1 MSRVLPHGADQVK
14 KSQVGIALVGC
25 GTVGGAV
32 AEILLRDRA
41 LLKTKSGFDLVI
53 RYIVDR
59 NFTYARHLQLD
70 DTLFETDLDRAL
82 EDDEVS
88 IVVELVGG
96 TTKAKEI
103 IEQALQAKKHVVTA
117 NKALLAHHGVELL
130 ALARKNKVAIG
141 FEASC
146 GGGIPILRALFDGLV
161 ANRIEAL
168 YGIVNG
174 TCNFILTEMIQKGES
189 YSEAL
194 WGAQSKGLAEADPT
208 LDVTGVDSAHKL
220 AIMAAIA
227 FGQRV
232 DFEAI
237 PIEGIDGLDSD
248 DVLYADELGYV
259 VKLLAIGTRMG
270 DGIALRVRPAFIS
283 KDHPLAWVSGPFN
296 AVSVYGHATGHT
308 MYYGRGAGG
317 SPTASAVVADIAGI
331 AAGSIQSVFKRYGY
345 WPDKVKQR
353 KQIAVEETVNRYYL
367 RVMVDDTPG
376 ALARITT
383 ILGKHGINISSVL
396 QDELPSTT
404 SDHDSKHFVPVVITV
419 HPAKE
424 KNVTTAVTEIDAL
437 DATGGSSS
445 VITIVDEHPESL

>member
-1 MSRVLPHGADQVK
+1 MK

-32 AEILLRDRA
+32 SEILLRDRA
-41 LLKTKSGFDLVI
+41 LLKTKSGFELVI

-70 DTLFETDLDRAL
+70 DTLFETDLERVL
-82 EDDEVS
+82 EDDDVS

-103 IEQALQAKKHVVTA
+103 IEEALGAKKHVVTA
-117 NKALLAHHGVELL
+117 NKALMAHHGVELL
-130 ALARKNKVAIG
+130 ALARKNKVSIG

-174 TCNFILTEMIQKGES
+174 TCNFILTEMIHKGDS
-189 YSEAL
+189 YAEAL
-194 WGAQSKGLAEADPT
+194 WAAQSKGLAEADPT
-208 LDVTGVDSAHKL
+208 LDVSGVDSAHKL
-220 AIMAAIA
+220 AIMASIA
-227 FGQRV
+227 FGQRI
-232 DFEAI
+232 DFDSI
-237 PIEGIDGLDSD
+237 PVEGIDELQTD
-248 DVLYADELGYV
+248 DVLYGNELGYV
-259 VKLLAIGTRMG
+259 VKLLAIATRVG

-317 SPTASAVVADIAGI
+317 SPTASAAVADIAGI
-331 AAGSIQSVFKRYGY
+331 AAGAVQNVFKRYGY
-345 WPDKVKQR
+345 WPDRVKFGN
-353 KQIAVEETVNRYYL
+353 QIPVEETVNRYYL
-367 RVMVDDTPG
+367 RAMVDDTPG
-376 ALARITT
+376 ALAQITA
-383 ILGKHGINISSVL
+383 ILGRHGINISSVL
-396 QDELPSTT
+396 QDELPATT
-404 SDHDSKHFVPVVITV
+404 ANHDSRHFVPVVVTV

-424 KNVTTAVTEIDAL
+424 RNMMAAVAEIDNL
-437 DATGGSSS
+437 DATDSASS
-445 VITIVDEHPESL
+445 VITIVDEHPESLI